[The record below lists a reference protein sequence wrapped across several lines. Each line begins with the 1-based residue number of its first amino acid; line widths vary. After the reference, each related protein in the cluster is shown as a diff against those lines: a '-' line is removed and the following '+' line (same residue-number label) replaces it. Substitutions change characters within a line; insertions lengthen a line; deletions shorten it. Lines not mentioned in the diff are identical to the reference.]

1 MKDRSDSIQSTQTGK
16 KLLSGI
22 YGPFRDNDALKAI
35 IFAWLILGI
44 MSAIFPLAMRQIV
57 PAEILS
63 DQDHKLTIVLRAVT
77 IAGMATYI
85 FCLPFYCFWVNRS
98 CKNAWLL
105 NPPKMRTTPGLAVGY
120 YFIPVVSL
128 WKPYVSMCEIRNAS
142 FGMRDQLTTLLPLWW
157 FGWVTYLLMT
167 AGRISGKFSSNE
179 EVISMSKKL
188 ATVADIS
195 GIALSYMTIALVISM
210 TNAQNKRASEWRP

>member
-1 MKDRSDSIQSTQTGK
+1 MKDSSDSIQSTQTGK

>member
-1 MKDRSDSIQSTQTGK
+1 VKDRSDSIQSTQTGK

>member
-157 FGWVTYLLMT
+157 FGWVSYLLMT

>member
-16 KLLSGI
+16 KILSGI

>member
-1 MKDRSDSIQSTQTGK
+1 VKDRSDSIQSTQTGK

-157 FGWVTYLLMT
+157 FGWVSYLLMT

>member
-57 PAEILS
+57 SAEILS

>member
-1 MKDRSDSIQSTQTGK
+1 VKASLDSSQSTQSGNRILT
-16 KLLSGI
+16 GI
-22 YGPFRDNDALKAI
+22 YGPYRDNDALKAI

-63 DQDHKLTIVLRAVT
+63 DPNHKLTIVLRAVT
-77 IAGMATYI
+77 IAGMASYI

-105 NPPKMRTTPGLAVGY
+105 NPPKMRTSPGLAVGY
-120 YFIPVVSL
+120 YFIPVISL

-157 FGWVTYLLMT
+157 FAWVAYLLMT
-167 AGRISGKFSSNE
+167 AGRISGRFSSNE
-179 EVISMSKKL
+179 EVVSISNKL
-188 ATVADIS
+188 ATVADIT

-210 TNAQNKRASEWRP
+210 TNAQKKRASEWRP